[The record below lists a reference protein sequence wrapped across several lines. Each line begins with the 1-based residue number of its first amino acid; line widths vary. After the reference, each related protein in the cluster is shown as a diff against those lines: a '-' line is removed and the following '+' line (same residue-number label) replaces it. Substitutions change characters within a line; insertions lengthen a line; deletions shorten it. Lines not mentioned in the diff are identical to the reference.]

1 MASLFVLGG
10 RTADLLA
17 NRWTDLVLRHAAVTG
32 SSHFSAMKDD
42 FVTMLPESL
51 PKDARKAAHRTV
63 IWSTSIAEPR

>member
-1 MASLFVLGG
+1 
-10 RTADLLA
+10 
-17 NRWTDLVLRHAAVTG
+17 
-32 SSHFSAMKDD
+32 MKDD